1 MKQHSNSNRLM
12 GKRVFVGF
20 VLFFIS
26 IASAVA
32 QDIITL
38 KNGTD
43 IKALVK
49 EIDDGIVKYKKFDN
63 PDGPNYTLKSSDI
76 YIIKYSNGNVDVF
89 SNDGKLISTPATQPN
104 AKGRVQQE
112 QQPEEQQEEQPVV
125 HKQDRFEPIYTPKPN
140 VKSRYQNR
148 PSDTTDYAAFTRLR
162 NNDNAMEEFLKANDA
177 ALYRQFHTG
186 ASLRQS
192 GKTFLGLGLVLTGV
206 GVGLFV
212 VGAVQIN
219 DNPDFG
225 SGFNLALVGATCF
238 SVGQVFTIV
247 SIPLSAVGGGLKRRA
262 ANGYEE
268 KYFNRSKTYSRTS
281 LNLTL
286 TGNGVGFA
294 LRF

>member
-1 MKQHSNSNRLM
+1 MKQHSNSNRIM
-12 GKRVFVGF
+12 EKRVFMGF

-32 QDIITL
+32 QDIL
-38 KNGTD
+38 
-43 IKALVK
+43 
-49 EIDDGIVKYKKFDN
+49 
-63 PDGPNYTLKSSDI
+63 S
-76 YIIKYSNGNVDVF
+76 
-89 SNDGKLISTPATQPN
+89 
-104 AKGRVQQE
+104 
-112 QQPEEQQEEQPVV
+112 EEQDPA
-125 HKQDRFEPIYTPKPN
+125 I
-140 VKSRYQNR
+140 
-148 PSDTTDYAAFTRLR
+148 DYAAFTRLR
-162 NNDNAMEEFLKANDA
+162 NNDDAMEEFLKENDN

-212 VGAVQIN
+212 VGAIQIN

>member
-1 MKQHSNSNRLM
+1 MKQHRNSNRLM
-12 GKRVFVGF
+12 GKGVFIGF

-26 IASAVA
+26 IASAFA

-49 EIDDGIVKYKKFDN
+49 EINDGTVKYKKFDN
-63 PDGPNYTLKSSDI
+63 PDGPNYIMKSSEI
-76 YIIKYSNGNVDVF
+76 FRIKYANGNADVF
-89 SNDGKLISTPATQPN
+89 SDDGKLISTPATQPN
-104 AKGRVQQE
+104 AKDRVQQE
-112 QQPEEQQEEQPVV
+112 QQPEEQQEEQPAV

-140 VKSRYQNR
+140 VQSRYQNR
-148 PSDTTDYAAFTRLR
+148 PSAATDYAAFTRLR
-162 NNDNAMEEFLKANDA
+162 NNDDAMEEFLKENDDV
-177 ALYRQFHTG
+177 LYRQFHSG

-192 GKTFLGLGLVLTGV
+192 GKTFLSLGLVLTGV
-206 GVGLFV
+206 GVGLMV
-212 VGAVQIN
+212 AGVIQNN
-219 DNPDFG
+219 DNPDDG
-225 SGFNLALVGATCF
+225 AGLALAGLASF